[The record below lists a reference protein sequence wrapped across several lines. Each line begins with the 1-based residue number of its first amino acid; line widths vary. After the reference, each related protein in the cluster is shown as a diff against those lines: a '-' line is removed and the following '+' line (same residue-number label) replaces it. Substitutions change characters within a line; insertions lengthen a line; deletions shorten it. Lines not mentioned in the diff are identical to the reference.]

1 MCVTFVTCE
10 VRVCGLRC
18 RSGSSLYI
26 YRVYLRTRKFVAW
39 GSTPRPGSRAAS
51 VTLGHHS
58 QAVLVGRGPRVPPV
72 PSIWSGRCGGL
83 SAVGCTN

>member
-51 VTLGHHS
+51 VTLGHPNKPFWPTRI
-58 QAVLVGRGPRVPPV
+58 ARAPRALDLVR
-72 PSIWSGRCGGL
+72 WCGGL